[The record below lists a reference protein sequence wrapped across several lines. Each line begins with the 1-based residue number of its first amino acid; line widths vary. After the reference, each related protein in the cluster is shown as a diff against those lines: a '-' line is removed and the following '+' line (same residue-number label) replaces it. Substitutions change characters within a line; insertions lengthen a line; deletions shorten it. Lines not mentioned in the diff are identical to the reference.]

1 MRNFITAAAVLA
13 LSSGSALAEYP
24 ERGITMIVA
33 WAAGGGTDA
42 IARTVAAGLEEE
54 LGVNVTVV
62 NRDGGSG
69 VIGHT
74 AMVNAEP
81 DGYTIGFASADLLGY
96 YWTGHAELTHE
107 DVTPIGLVNVDA
119 AAFHVSPSS
128 GWEDANAALEA
139 IRQSETGHYKMS
151 GASVGGAFHLAFAS
165 FLQSQGIDPLH
176 VTMVPSQGAAPG
188 FQALAAGGVDIINSS
203 LPEGQAMMQ
212 AGRSVPL
219 VVFAEERVATFPDVP
234 TVEEATGTP
243 FAGGNFRGV
252 VGPVG
257 MDEAVVSRL
266 EDALEAVYQSE
277 NFQSFMATQGYGT
290 RFMGSAEFG
299 DYLAETQQSFGQ
311 TLQAIGLAQRTE

>member
-1 MRNFITAAAVLA
+1 MRYTITAAAVLT
-13 LSSGSALAEYP
+13 LSTGAALADYP

-74 AMVNAEP
+74 AMVNADA

-96 YWTGHAELTHE
+96 YWTGNADLTAKE
-107 DVTPIGLVNVDA
+107 VTPIGLVNVDPG
-119 AAFHVSPSS
+119 AFHVSTSS
-128 GWEDANAALEA
+128 GWQDANAALEV
-139 IRQSETGHYKMS
+139 IRNSERGEYKMS
-151 GASVGGAFHLAFAS
+151 GSSVGGAFHLAFAG
-165 FLQSQGIDPLH
+165 FLQSQGIDPLQ

-188 FQALAAGGVDIINSS
+188 FQSLAAGGVQIINSS

-219 VVFAEERVATFPDVP
+219 AVFADERVATFPDVP
-234 TVEEATGTP
+234 TVAEATGTP
-243 FAGGNFRGV
+243 FSGGNFRGV
-252 VGPVG
+252 VGPAG
-257 MDEAVVSRL
+257 MDEAVVARL
-266 EDALEAVYQSE
+266 EDAVEAVYNSD
-277 NFQSFMATQGYGT
+277 NFQSFMAKQGYGA
-290 RFMGSAEFG
+290 RYMAGGEFG
-299 DYLAETQQSFGQ
+299 EFLTQTQQSFGE